1 MTPVSRRAPRP
12 VTRARQ
18 DYVKILFALGGD
30 RAVVSTSAIAVRLG
44 VSAPSATNMLRRL
57 AGDGLV
63 VLAPG
68 TGARLSAPGRR
79 MALDM
84 VRRHRIIETFLVR
97 VLGIDWSKV
106 HEDAEVLEH
115 HVSDRVLDA
124 LDRLMGHP
132 VEDPH
137 GHPIPDREGHVAARA
152 LVPLASLRAG
162 ARATVRELR
171 DADGRR
177 LPRWKDAG
185 LVPGAPV
192 RVRAVRPLDDVFEL
206 EVAGRRLVT
215 GSEGLD
221 GVLVETVGGTHER

>member
-1 MTPVSRRAPRP
+1 MAPRP
-12 VTRARQ
+12 QRRPATRARQ

-30 RAVVSTSAIAVRLG
+30 RAVISTSAIALRLG

-68 TGARLSAPGRR
+68 TGARLSAAGRH

-97 VLGIDWSKV
+97 VLGIDWSEV
-106 HEDAEVLEH
+106 HDDAEVLEH
-115 HVSDRVLDA
+115 HVSDRVLEA
-124 LDRLMGHP
+124 LDRLMGRP
-132 VEDPH
+132 AEDPH
-137 GHPIPDREGHVAARA
+137 GHPIPDREGHVPARA

-162 ARATVRELR
+162 ARARVRELR

-177 LPRWKDAG
+177 LPRWKNAG
-185 LVPGAPV
+185 LVPGAAV
-192 RVRAVRPLDDVFEL
+192 RVRAVRPLDDVFEI

-215 GSEGLD
+215 GSEGLE
-221 GVLVETVGGTHER
+221 GVLVEAVGGGTRGR